1 MQIRKSLM
9 AIALPLL
16 SLKASA
22 QSELRPFAGIGFGVE
37 NRIGFRGVNIS
48 GGAAFPFNEHLSG
61 IGQLDFFHGAHVS
74 GWNDVM
80 NKGARYDQVMASV
93 RLQYNT
99 GAEAGTGFLAQI
111 GLAVRGGSTYHFDYG
126 NVHEGVVTDARYT
139 TEKVRGNG
147 FVVGAGYGFRINDK
161 LMGKLELT
169 DQALLRINDM
179 YTLSFSL
186 GF

>member
-1 MQIRKSLM
+1 M
-9 AIALPLL
+9 ALALPLF

-22 QSELRPFAGIGFGVE
+22 QSELRPFAGIGFGME
-37 NRIGFRGVNIS
+37 NRIGFRGMNLS
-48 GGAAFPFNEHLSG
+48 GGVSLPFNDHLAG
-61 IGQLDFFHGAHVS
+61 VGQLELFHSSRVS

-80 NKGARYDQVMASV
+80 NAGARYTQVMASA

-99 GAEAGTGFLAQI
+99 GAEPGMGFLAQV
-111 GLAVRGGSTYHFDYG
+111 GMAVRGGSTHHFDYG
-126 NVHEGVVTDARYT
+126 NVHEGVVSDAHYI

-147 FVVGAGYGFRINDK
+147 FVIGAGYGFRMNDRLGAK
-161 LMGKLELT
+161 VELT

-186 GF
+186 TF